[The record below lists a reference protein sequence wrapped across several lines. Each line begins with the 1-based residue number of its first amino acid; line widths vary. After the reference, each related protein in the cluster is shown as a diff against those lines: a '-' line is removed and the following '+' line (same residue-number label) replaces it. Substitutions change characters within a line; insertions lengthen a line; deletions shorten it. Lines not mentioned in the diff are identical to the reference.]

1 MDKSLSIDT
10 GHHEKLYQERMNF
23 LLTGEKD
30 RVCSIYIDVT
40 DNKMLAIITRKHKYN
55 YNELNNISVRCWL
68 DKYIYPN
75 ISDGYNLEEFKNGF
89 TRKALLEGFEKGER
103 NIQFYHSYYDE
114 NGNLKL
120 YKVRVSLIENP
131 YNGHIEAY
139 AVWKD
144 RTLKYIDKEISRIL
158 YNNDYIGI
166 GIIDSC
172 KGNLYMRAAHF
183 EGMEV
188 EEQKSYV
195 YDDIVKQM
203 SEIRIANESKEQ
215 FLKCTALDYLNDN
228 MNIAGVYSFNVYN
241 IKNKVERYS
250 YHWFD
255 KKKGIILVVIED
267 MTKELETDSVTGA
280 LNREGFVHKAENII
294 KNNPDKDFAL
304 LYFNIQKFKAIND
317 LYGYA
322 AGDTVLHQ
330 AVNILQISFLK
341 PLAISRIEADRFV
354 VLVDKNNLD
363 FEKLT
368 SILHR
373 VYDKDGMKVDIYVRC
388 GIYYIPKD
396 TDLSVSDMCD
406 RAKLAKLY
414 IPNQYVQPYAI
425 FNEDMKYDYEQRSLA
440 LIQLDDAIKN
450 SEIKVFYQ
458 PIYDAKTKQIA
469 SAEALVRWVSPKGVI
484 LPGKFIPALEE
495 SGHITKL
502 DTYVHKSVRR
512 FMENRYK
519 NGKKIVRV
527 AVNLSRMDLMDGEI
541 MDLIIDDVKDEHYS
555 KQMVN
560 YEVTE
565 SAYAN
570 VSGKGTNFLNQL
582 HDNGVKLL
590 IDDFGSGMSSFSTLR
605 DYNFDVIK
613 LDMGF
618 VQKLGE
624 NKKYNNIV
632 MSIIELAHRLDMKV
646 VAEGVETK
654 EQADYLKEYGCD
666 YLQGF
671 YFSKPLP
678 EEEFA
683 KLLD

>member
-1 MDKSLSIDT
+1 MYRKTAKKLLKFIEKSPT
-10 GHHEKLYQERMNF
+10 AFQA
-23 LLTGEKD
+23 
-30 RVCSIYIDVT
+30 VT
-40 DNKMLAIITRKHKYN
+40 EMTKR
-55 YNELNNISVRCWL
+55 L
-68 DKYIYPN
+68 DK
-75 ISDGYNLEEFKNGF
+75 
-89 TRKALLEGFEKGER
+89 EGFEELKEEDHWKLKKGGNYYVTR
-103 NIQFYHSYYDE
+103 NHSAIIAFSIPQKPVWKFHIMASHSDSPS
-114 NGNLKL
+114 LKI
-120 YKVRVSLIENP
+120 KENP
-131 YNGHIEAY
+131 
-139 AVWKD
+139 
-144 RTLKYIDKEISRIL
+144 EI
-158 YNNDYIGI
+158 
-166 GIIDSC
+166 
-172 KGNLYMRAAHF
+172 
-183 EGMEV
+183 EV
-188 EEQKSYV
+188 ENAYIK
-195 YDDIVKQM
+195 
-203 SEIRIANESKEQ
+203 
-215 FLKCTALDYLNDN
+215 LN
-228 MNIAGVYSFNVYN
+228 
-241 IKNKVERYS
+241 VERYGGMILS
-250 YHWFD
+250 PWFD
-255 KKKGIILVVIED
+255 RPLSVAGRLIVRQDEKIREKMVTVDRDLLVIPNLAIH
-267 MTKELETDSVTGA
+267 M
-280 LNREGFVHKAENII
+280 NREVNDGYKYNVQKDMLPLFSDKEGKGRFMEAVAEAAEVKTEDILGHDLFLYDRTPGTLWGVNEEFVSAPRLDDLQCAFSSMEGFLQGNREESISVHCVLDNEEVGSSTR
-294 KNNPDKDFAL
+294 
-304 LYFNIQKFKAIND
+304 Q
-317 LYGYA
+317 GA
-322 AGDTVLHQ
+322 AST
-330 AVNILQISFLK
+330 FLK
-341 PLAISRIEADRFV
+341 DTLMRINMGLGRTQEEYYMALADSFMISADNAHALHPNYTDKTDPVNRP
-354 VLVDKNNLD
+354 VLNGGIVIKYNANQ
-363 FEKLT
+363 KYCT
-368 SILHR
+368 
-373 VYDKDGMKVDIYVRC
+373 DG
-388 GIYYIPKD
+388 
-396 TDLSVSDMCD
+396 VSAAIFKDMCD

-527 AVNLSRMDLMDGEI
+527 AVNLSRMDLMDDEI

-565 SAYAN
+565 SAYAD
-570 VSGKGTNFLNQL
+570 VSGKGTNFLMQL

-605 DYNFDVIK
+605 DYDFDIIK

-654 EQADYLKEYGCD
+654 EQADCLKEYGCD